1 VTALR
6 ALVVYAVRLA
16 VPQRRLLL
24 VLPLAGGVV
33 LGLLARLSPDSA
45 TQAYDHVTRSGVHTV
60 VLPLTCL
67 VVGDAVL
74 GAELRAGS
82 FALTWISPVHR
93 WTIVLARWL
102 AGWAV
107 AIALLVP
114 ATAAG
119 AVLAGA
125 PDRVGPAVVAAV
137 AGAAAYLAVFLA
149 MGAGL
154 RRAVVWML
162 VLIGVVEPA
171 LGGLSSR
178 VAQVSPE
185 WLSLNVLAG
194 LSGSDTRD
202 GVPIG
207 WGAVG
212 RLVVLTSVAL
222 LLAVA
227 GVRRLRAETAL
238 DE

>member
-1 VTALR
+1 
-6 ALVVYAVRLA
+6 VRLA
-16 VPQRRLLL
+16 VPRRLLL
-24 VLPLAGGVV
+24 LLLPLAGGVL

-45 TQAYDHVTRSGVHTV
+45 TDAYDQVTRSGMHTV

-82 FALTWISPVHR
+82 FGLTWISPVHR

-102 AGWAV
+102 GGWGV
-107 AIALLVP
+107 AMVLVVP
-114 ATAAG
+114 ATAMGALVAG
-119 AVLAGA
+119 S
-125 PDRVGPAVVAAV
+125 PERVGPAVVAAV
-137 AGAAAYLAVFLA
+137 AGAAAYLSVFLA
-149 MGAGL
+149 MSAGL

-194 LSGSDTRD
+194 LSGADTRD
-202 GVPIG
+202 GVPAG
-207 WGAVG
+207 WGAVV
-212 RLVVLTSVAL
+212 RLAVLTAVALVVAI
-222 LLAVA
+222 A

>member
-16 VPQRRLLL
+16 VPRRLLL
-24 VLPLAGGVV
+24 LLLPLAGGVL

-45 TQAYDHVTRSGVHTV
+45 TDAYDQVTRSGMHTV

-102 AGWAV
+102 AGWGV
-107 AIALLVP
+107 AIVLVVP
-114 ATAAG
+114 ATAMGALVAG
-119 AVLAGA
+119 S
-125 PDRVGPAVVAAV
+125 PERVGPAVVAAV
-137 AGAAAYLAVFLA
+137 AGTAAYLAVFLA

-194 LSGSDTRD
+194 LSGADTRD
-202 GVPIG
+202 GVPAG
-207 WGAVG
+207 WGAVV
-212 RLVVLTSVAL
+212 RLAVLTAVALVVAI
-222 LLAVA
+222 A